1 MDYHIK
7 LYLSYKNTE
16 ISTALF
22 MINFA
27 MVNVITHITHHT
39 VSTDSPSQAIF
50 LLHLLICIHI

>member
-27 MVNVITHITHHT
+27 MVNVITHIKHHT
-39 VSTDSPSQAIF
+39 VSTDSPSQAFF

>member
-27 MVNVITHITHHT
+27 MVNVITHIKHHT
-39 VSTDSPSQAIF
+39 VSTDSPSQTFF